1 MVTSHE
7 PRQALTGLASQPTIV
22 GIGPFD
28 DADHAHLLVNAFA
41 AVRRR
46 YPVQLVLLGTGV
58 HRVAVLRHVL
68 AQGLGNSVHLIRHSK
83 VRWSDV
89 IAAADIVVPSP
100 TTEPTTLLDVLALG
114 RPVVA
119 PATPATVRMIVPSS
133 VGLVY
138 RPDAAS
144 GMADALLRLLT
155 KPELRHGMGCRA
167 TEVTRRYALQRILH
181 QPQSGVHA
189 TPSIENPYSG
199 TGSEARIRVGSRS

>member
-1 MVTSHE
+1 MGDGDSMITSRE
-7 PRQALTGLASQPTIV
+7 PMHAPTGRPSEPTIV

-28 DADHAHLLVNAFA
+28 DPEHTHLLATAFA

-46 YPVQLVLLGTGV
+46 HPVQLVLLGTDV
-58 HRVAVLRHVL
+58 HRAT
-68 AQGLGNSVHLIRHSK
+68 AK
-83 VRWSDV
+83 APWSDV
-89 IAAADIVVPSP
+89 VAAADIVVPSP
-100 TTEPTTLLDVLALG
+100 TTEPKTLLDVLALG

-119 PATPATVRMIVPSS
+119 PANPATVRMIVPSS

-138 RPDAAS
+138 RPDHAS
-144 GMADALLRLLT
+144 GLADALLRLLT
-155 KPELRHGMGCRA
+155 MPALRHGMGCRA

-199 TGSEARIRVGSRS
+199 TGSEARSRVGSRF